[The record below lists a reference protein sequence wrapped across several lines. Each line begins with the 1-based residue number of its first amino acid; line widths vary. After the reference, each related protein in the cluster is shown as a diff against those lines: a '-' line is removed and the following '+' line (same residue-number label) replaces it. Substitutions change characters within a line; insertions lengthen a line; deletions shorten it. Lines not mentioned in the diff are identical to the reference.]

1 MRNKYTILFAA
12 AILLWLKT
20 YVVYQIEFNLPVE
33 NPLQEFILFF
43 NPLSSAI
50 LFLAFSL
57 FFSGKAQKR
66 AMLIIHLISSS
77 ILYANVVY
85 YRNFDDFI
93 TLPVLAETKNF
104 GDLGSSALTIMK
116 PYDIFYFLDFIL
128 LIFIVKFVK
137 YNASKASRKSLSAV
151 FAVALVCLVVNVA
164 LADIQ
169 RPQLLTR
176 TFDREKLVKL
186 LGSYNYQIYDA
197 ALHLR
202 TNAQKAFADSNDL
215 VEIYNFTQSNYVE
228 PNPKFK
234 GVAKGKNVIVVSME
248 SLQNFTIGYKLH
260 GEPVTPFLNSL
271 SGNGWFRFD
280 NFYHEVGQGKTSD
293 AEFMFETGL
302 YPLPAGA
309 VFTTNAQNE
318 YNALPERLGN
328 HGYYSA
334 VFHGNNASFW
344 NRDIMYD
351 TIGYDHYYAADAFYQ
366 APENSV
372 NYGIKDIPFFNQS
385 MRYLEN
391 LPEPFY
397 TKYISL
403 TNHFP
408 FKLDNPQDIYIQPA
422 NTGDPTVDNY
432 FQTVRY
438 LDEALKTFIHNLKED
453 GLYQNSVII
462 MYGDHYGISTNH
474 NKAMKQIT
482 GTEMT
487 PYDIQQLQRVPLFIH
502 IPGMDG
508 KTLHTVGGEI
518 DLKPTLL
525 HLLGISTK
533 DHINFGSGLFSKD
546 RPEFV
551 AERDGSFVTGKYVYT
566 SINGQCYKKPSG
578 EKVDKKQ
585 CKPFMKKAKTELR
598 YSDKVVYGDL
608 LRFLEEIL
616 SNKLGDDEKNMNL
629 NQMKE

>member
-1 MRNKYTILFAA
+1 MRNKYTIFFTAVV
-12 AILLWLKT
+12 LLWLKT
-20 YVVYQIEFNLPVE
+20 YVVYKLEFNLPIE
-33 NPLQEFILFF
+33 NSMQEFLLFF
-43 NPLSSAI
+43 NPLSSSV
-50 LFLAFSL
+50 LFLGLSL

-66 AMLIIHLISSS
+66 ALLIIDFISSF

-116 PYDIFYFLDFIL
+116 PYDILFFLDFIL
-128 LIFIVKFVK
+128 LVFILKFVK
-137 YNASKASRKSLSAV
+137 YTATKSSKKSLASV
-151 FAVALVCLVVNVA
+151 FAVALFLLSVNIA

-186 LGSYNYQIYDA
+186 IGSYNYQIYDA
-197 ALHLR
+197 ALHMR

-215 VEIYNFTQSNYVE
+215 VEVYNFTQSNYVE

-234 GVAKGKNVIVVSME
+234 GAAKGKNVIVVSME
-248 SLQNFTIGYKLH
+248 SLQNFAVDYKLH
-260 GEPVTPFLNSL
+260 GQKVMPFLSSL

-280 NFYHEVGQGKTSD
+280 NFYHQVGQGKTSD

-309 VFTTNAQNE
+309 VFTTNAHNE

-328 HGYYSA
+328 HGYYSS

-351 TIGYDHYYAADAFYQ
+351 TLGYDHYYSADSFYQ
-366 APENSV
+366 VPGNSV
-372 NYGIKDIPFFNQS
+372 NYGIKDIPFFHQS

-397 TKYISL
+397 AKYITL

-408 FKLDNPQDIYIQPA
+408 FELDNPKDKMIRPA
-422 NTGDPTVDNY
+422 NTGDPTVDHY

-438 LDEALKTFIHNLKED
+438 LDEALKTFINDLKEK
-453 GLYQNSVII
+453 GIYQNSVII

-482 GTEMT
+482 GTKMT

-502 IPGMDG
+502 IPGMQG
-508 KTLHTVGGEI
+508 RTVHTVSGEI
-518 DLKPTLL
+518 DVKPTLL
-525 HLLGISTK
+525 HLLGINTK
-533 DHINFGSGLFSKD
+533 DHINFGSGLFSKN

-551 AERDGSFVTGKYVYT
+551 VERDGSFVTKNYVYT

-578 EKVDKKQ
+578 KKVAKKH
-585 CKPFMKKAKTELR
+585 CKPYMKKAKTELN

-608 LRFLEEIL
+608 LRFLDDIL
-616 SNKLGDDEKNMNL
+616 SNKLDDDVKNTDLDN
-629 NQMKE
+629 MKK